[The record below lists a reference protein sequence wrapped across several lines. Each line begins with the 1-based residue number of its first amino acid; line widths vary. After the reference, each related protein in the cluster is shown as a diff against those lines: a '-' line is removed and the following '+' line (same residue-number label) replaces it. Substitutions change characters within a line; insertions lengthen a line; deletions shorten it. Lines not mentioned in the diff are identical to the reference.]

1 MPAPRIFPVNLLLLL
16 LLVVSGNVLASAE
29 VLGERGAFRIKF
41 RAAELFSE
49 QQASQWKDF
58 ISMDTE
64 MTSEVFV
71 PDSYDPEKPAGVLT
85 YVSPTRSGLLP
96 EPWKP
101 VLAERNLIWISGN
114 KTGNFTGVQH
124 RSIFAILGTELI
136 RNSYTV
142 DDSRLYITGFSG
154 GGRMASILI
163 HRYHQLYKGALY
175 LCGVNHWEDL
185 PKSDVDAMLQ
195 RQHVFLT
202 GSKDFNLR
210 DTVDVSRLYKERAQ
224 KNFPVMVIDGMGHRL
239 PDQPEMATALDYL
252 DSLQN

>member
-1 MPAPRIFPVNLLLLL
+1 MSVSRSFPVVLTLLF
-16 LLVVSGNVLASAE
+16 LLVTCSKTLASASA
-29 VLGERGAFRIKF
+29 LGERGAFRIKF

-49 QQASQWKDF
+49 KQASQCKDF
-58 ISMDTE
+58 VSMDTE
-64 MTSEVFV
+64 MTWEVFV
-71 PDSYDPEKPAGVLT
+71 PDSYDPAKPAGVLT
-85 YVSPTRSGLLP
+85 YVSPTRSGPVP

-101 VLAERNLIWISGN
+101 VLAARNLIWISGN

-124 RSIFAILGTELI
+124 RSIFAILGTELV

-163 HRYHQLYKGALY
+163 HRYQHLYKGALY

-195 RQHVFLT
+195 RKHVFLT
-202 GSKDFNLR
+202 GSKDFNWR

-239 PDQPEMATALDYL
+239 PDPPEMATALDYL
-252 DSLQN
+252 DNLEN